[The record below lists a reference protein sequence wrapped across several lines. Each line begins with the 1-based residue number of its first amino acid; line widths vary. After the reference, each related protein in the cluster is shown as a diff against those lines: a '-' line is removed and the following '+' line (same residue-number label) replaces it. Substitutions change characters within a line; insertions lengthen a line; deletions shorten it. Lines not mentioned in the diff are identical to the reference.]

1 MPRPISGASGSNL
14 KKTASRAAIR
24 QRTIHVIH
32 KTMKKTIT
40 SLLLLAGLGATAQV
54 KIGDNP
60 TTVNASAVLEM
71 ESSNKGLLLPR
82 MTTLQRNAIASAATG
97 LTIYNTDTKAL
108 EVNTG
113 TPLSPVWSSARAG
126 DVTSTTLV
134 SSTSPAGTSVGQMM
148 YNTGAVQPTGLV
160 YWDGTQW
167 KSVASSGGDTTNNF
181 PVTNNST
188 VTNNNPVTNNST
200 STFNGVST
208 FNDQA
213 VFNDTAVFNGGMKVG
228 NLPQGAV
235 TDSLMVFEPNTKEV
249 RRLSIAGAAAAGEP
263 WYKVG
268 TTAGATAN
276 TDDVYLNGAVGVG
289 TATPIGKL
297 DVTGNLVLRNSSVD
311 GGQQNISIRD
321 SFGTNRWSM
330 GMGVAEPGSGNAGGN
345 FYLWNYA
352 DDGSFLGNP
361 LIVERSTGN
370 VGINN
375 GAPSASAI
383 LDVASTSKGFLP
395 PRMTSTDRD
404 AIIQPAKGLMIFNTT
419 TNAQET
425 NTGTPASP
433 VWSSAATVSAAG
445 EPWYKVG
452 TTAGATANTDSVYLN
467 GNVGIG
473 TNNPQQTL
481 DVAGTFALRMSAIP
495 GGTQNMQIQN
505 SAGAN
510 RWSLGMATTEPGS
523 GNDGADFKLWGYAD
537 DGSYLNNP
545 LTVTR
550 ATGNVGIGTAT
561 PLSKLDVAG
570 NLIVRGS
577 SMNGGN
583 KNISIKNDAGID
595 RWAMGMGVAEP
606 GSGNAGGNFYL
617 WNYGDDGTLLGNPFI
632 VNRATGNVGI
642 GTGTPAEKLDVNG
655 NVNVNGKIVLPLSDG
670 IKINLMGSD
679 NSARIAH
686 ENGWTVANYAA
697 QQGVVS
703 SGQFS
708 WNNTDA
714 AGNYIERMRI
724 SNTGRIYMNTGD
736 HGARLNIGGA
746 VASTATSYDPLVTFA
761 ATDGA
766 VGTIYHSNNGSK
778 PYIGLQSFVAGDGE
792 KTPFVIGEW
801 GGQLGIGTNNPVA
814 KLHVNGDAYFT
825 NLNTNAGFRINANAN
840 RTYLQY
846 DGTAGSNT
854 ALVLSG
860 RGSGNEDITI
870 NGATGYVGINN
881 NAPKAPLHIG
891 GTGASSFS
899 TGQIAFFHSGF
910 ASGAGLAVTASTGPR
925 SDASL
930 IAEGNIWSKAS
941 IVSAASMT
949 FSDKRIKNIIGQ
961 SDAGKDL
968 DLLNKIRIT
977 DYRMKDVVMQGNK
990 QYKKVIAQEVEAI
1003 YPEAVTQQTGFVPN
1017 IYQLADNV
1025 QNMGNNTYKV
1035 SFKNKVEYNNNVT
1048 GDLKLYDEQKEI
1060 TAKVVSKGDNEIVF
1074 TTTEAIN
1081 ANKLFLFGEE
1091 VTDFRAVDYEALSTL
1106 NISATQ
1112 ELYREVQALKK
1123 QNALLTAKVE
1133 DTKKLET
1140 AYNELAAQVKA
1151 MQEVLKMPAVKEET
1165 VATVNR

>member
-1 MPRPISGASGSNL
+1 
-14 KKTASRAAIR
+14 
-24 QRTIHVIH
+24 
-32 KTMKKTIT
+32 MKKSIT
-40 SLLLLAGLGATAQV
+40 SLLLLAGLYATAQV
-54 KIGDNP
+54 KVGDNP
-60 TTVNASAVLEM
+60 TTINASAVLEM
-71 ESSNKGLLLPR
+71 ESTNKGLLPPR
-82 MTTLQRNAIASAATG
+82 MTTLQRDAISNPAKG
-97 LTIYNTDTKAL
+97 LAIFNTTSNSL

-113 TPLSPVWSSARAG
+113 TPASPVWSSAKSG
-126 DVTSTTLV
+126 DVNNTTLT
-134 SSTSPAGTSVGQMM
+134 SSTSPAGTSLGQMM

-167 KSVASSGGDTTNNF
+167 RSVASSGGDTTNNY
-181 PVTNNST
+181 PVTNNSAVTNNST

-208 FNDQA
+208 FNHQA
-213 VFNDTAVFNGGMKVG
+213 VFNDTAVFNNGMKVG

-289 TATPIGKL
+289 TTTPIGKL

-330 GMGVAEPGSGNAGGN
+330 GMGVAEPGSGNSGGN

-361 LIVERSTGN
+361 VIIERATGN

-395 PRMTSTDRD
+395 PRMTSTQRD
-404 AIIQPAKGLMIFNTT
+404 AISNPAKGLMIFNTT

-445 EPWYKVG
+445 EPWYKAG
-452 TTAGATANTDSVYLN
+452 TSTAATANTDNVYLS
-467 GNVGIG
+467 GRVGIG
-473 TNNPQQTL
+473 TNNPLQTL
-481 DVAGTFALRMSAIP
+481 DVAGTFAVRMSAIP

-510 RWSLGMATTEPGS
+510 RWSLGMATTETGS
-523 GNDGADFKLWGYAD
+523 GNNGADFNLWGYAD
-537 DGSYLNNP
+537 DGSNLNNP

-550 ATGNVGIGTAT
+550 ATGNVGIGTAA

-595 RWAMGMGVAEP
+595 RWAMGMGVAET
-606 GSGNAGGNFYL
+606 GSGNTGGNFYL

-632 VNRATGNVGI
+632 INRATGNVGV
-642 GTGTPAEKLDVNG
+642 GTGTPAEKLDVTG
-655 NVNVNGKIVLPLSDG
+655 YLALR
-670 IKINLMGSD
+670 GS
-679 NSARIAH
+679 AIAGGSR
-686 ENGWTVANYAA
+686 NISL
-697 QQGVVS
+697 Q
-703 SGQFS
+703 
-708 WNNTDA
+708 TDA
-714 AGNYIERMRI
+714 
-724 SNTGRIYMNTGD
+724 
-736 HGARLNIGGA
+736 
-746 VASTATSYDPLVTFA
+746 
-761 ATDGA
+761 
-766 VGTIYHSNNGSK
+766 
-778 PYIGLQSFVAGDGE
+778 
-792 KTPFVIGEW
+792 
-801 GGQLGIGTNNPVA
+801 GTNRWVVGMA
-814 KLHVNGDAYFT
+814 
-825 NLNTNAGFRINANAN
+825 NLE
-840 RTYLQY
+840 
-846 DGTAGSNT
+846 S
-854 ALVLSG
+854 
-860 RGSGNEDITI
+860 GSGNAGGDLQIYRYGD
-870 NGATGYVGINN
+870 NGSFLSNAVSIERATGFVGIGNA
-881 NAPKAPLHIG
+881 APKAPLHIG
-891 GTGASSFS
+891 GTTAASFTTGQFAHFNSSFTS
-899 TGQIAFFHSGF
+899 GQ
-910 ASGAGLAVTASTGPR
+910 GLASAPSSGPR
-925 SDASL
+925 TDASL

-941 IVSAASMT
+941 IVAVASMT
-949 FSDKRIKNIIGQ
+949 FSDKRIKSIIGQ
-961 SDAGKDL
+961 SDATKDL
-968 DLLNKIRIT
+968 DLLNKICIT

-1003 YPEAVTQQTGFVPN
+1003 YPEAVTTQTGFVPN
-1017 IYQLADNV
+1017 IYQLADKV
-1025 QNMGNNTYKV
+1025 VSLGNNTYKV
-1035 SFKNKVEYNNNVT
+1035 SFTNKVEYNTNVT

-1060 TAKVVSKGDNEIVF
+1060 TAKVVSKADNEIVF
-1074 TTTEAIN
+1074 TTAEEMKGD
-1081 ANKLFLFGEE
+1081 KLFLFGEE

-1112 ELYREVQALKK
+1112 ELYREIQALKK
-1123 QNALLTAKVE
+1123 QNAVLTAQVG

-1140 AYNELAAQVKA
+1140 AYAELAAQVKA
-1151 MQEVLKMPAVKEET
+1151 MQEVLNMPKVQDRT
-1165 VATVNR
+1165 VAERR

>member
-1 MPRPISGASGSNL
+1 
-14 KKTASRAAIR
+14 
-24 QRTIHVIH
+24 
-32 KTMKKTIT
+32 MKKTIT

-276 TDDVYLNGAVGVG
+276 TDDVYLNGKVGVG
-289 TATPIGKL
+289 TSTPTAQLHVATTGATGIAIERDGTFQSPSRLALYKNNAGSALATGSYIGAIGFYAHNGTGYPGAGQPNA
-297 DVTGNLVLRNSSVD
+297 DIVSVTREDQTATAGGAALAFRTVTNGTTSLTERMRIDQNGYVGIGTVPSSPFHIKSDID
-311 GGQQNISIRD
+311 GLARLNFENTSAGTNNRSDINISSNGNGLIMGVDNGSAIFGAGSKGYIDNR
-321 SFGTNRWSM
+321 SGGRLVFGTNAVEQM
-330 GMGVAEPGSGNAGGN
+330 AMTTDGKLGIGTYNPTAKLHISGDA
-345 FYLWNYA
+345 
-352 DDGSFLGNP
+352 
-361 LIVERSTGN
+361 
-370 VGINN
+370 
-375 GAPSASAI
+375 SASFKN
-383 LDVASTSKGFLP
+383 S
-395 PRMTSTDRD
+395 
-404 AIIQPAKGLMIFNTT
+404 IIYS
-419 TNAQET
+419 T
-425 NTGTPASP
+425 NTGAGGRT
-433 VWSSAATVSAAG
+433 WSFGARPQG
-445 EPWYKVG
+445 
-452 TTAGATANTDSVYLN
+452 TAGDFAISDETSALTRLTIQGGT

-473 TNNPQQTL
+473 TNNPTAPL
-481 DVAGTFALRMSAIP
+481 HVATTGIIGMAVERAGIPAAAVRFGLFKNNGTDITAPAAVTNGSVIGLFGFYAHN
-495 GGTQNMQIQN
+495 GTSYPYGSSPNTSIISN
-505 SAGAN
+505 ATEDHSVSNGGAN
-510 RWSLGMATTEPGS
+510 LTFNTIENGS
-523 GNDGADFKLWGYAD
+523 NLPAERMRIE
-537 DGSYLNNP
+537 NN
-545 LTVTR
+545 
-550 ATGNVGIGTAT
+550 GNVGIGTSSPTSKLEVSSAGDVQVTVSTTSSNNQASFDFINNSIKRWRIISTGTNNLAFYDQDDSRT
-561 PLSKLDVAG
+561 PLHL
-570 NLIVRGS
+570 
-577 SMNGGN
+577 NG
-583 KNISIKNDAGID
+583 
-595 RWAMGMGVAEP
+595 
-606 GSGNAGGNFYL
+606 
-617 WNYGDDGTLLGNPFI
+617 T
-632 VNRATGNVGI
+632 TGFVGI
-642 GTGTPAEKLDVNG
+642 GT
-655 NVNVNGKIVLPLSDG
+655 SD
-670 IKINLMGSD
+670 
-679 NSARIAH
+679 
-686 ENGWTVANYAA
+686 
-697 QQGVVS
+697 
-703 SGQFS
+703 
-708 WNNTDA
+708 
-714 AGNYIERMRI
+714 
-724 SNTGRIYMNTGD
+724 
-736 HGARLNIGGA
+736 
-746 VASTATSYDPLVTFA
+746 
-761 ATDGA
+761 
-766 VGTIYHSNNGSK
+766 
-778 PYIGLQSFVAGDGE
+778 
-792 KTPFVIGEW
+792 
-801 GGQLGIGTNNPVA
+801 
-814 KLHVNGDAYFT
+814 
-825 NLNTNAGFRINANAN
+825 
-840 RTYLQY
+840 
-846 DGTAGSNT
+846 
-854 ALVLSG
+854 
-860 RGSGNEDITI
+860 
-870 NGATGYVGINN
+870 
-881 NAPKAPLHIG
+881 PKAPLHIG
-891 GTGASSFS
+891 GTTTSESFTTGAHSWIAFSSGSVGSAASSS
-899 TGQIAFFHSGF
+899 SRTN
-910 ASGAGLAVTASTGPR
+910 
-925 SDASL
+925 ASL
-930 IAEGNIWSKAS
+930 IAEGAIWSK
-941 IVSAASMT
+941 SAIFSVASMT

-961 SDAGKDL
+961 SDASKDL

-1035 SFKNKVEYNNNVT
+1035 SFKNKVDYNKNVT

-1123 QNALLTAKVE
+1123 QNALLTSKVE